1 MSYVGIY
8 GAGLVEIESNQLKRT
23 QISAD
28 SVFNFVKCNHKYAH
42 KYAHNA
48 FYLRIFILP
57 D

>member
-8 GAGLVEIESNQLKRT
+8 GAGLVEIDSKQLKRI

-28 SVFNFVKCNHKYAH
+28 SVFTLLKYNR
-42 KYAHNA
+42 KYVHNA